1 MSWSVRW
8 IFLSCLVW
16 GCAEGVERPRVPGPG
31 SDFGVPPATPDASR
45 PALDAGGPS
54 APDLGNA
61 TMDLGGVDAGPIDAG
76 RPDAGR
82 PDGGPPDAGPR
93 DAGPP
98 DGGPL
103 CPAPTDCVGARSV
116 GALAGDD
123 EAPML
128 EAMGAGPEWLTVTVR
143 DTGSTF
149 NGDSTIRARLELESL
164 DGSDYDLVVYRASAS
179 MTPMARECV
188 ANEMASARPIGE
200 MDDVS
205 LQWPDVTNGLFA
217 NDGDGRI
224 LSVHVRHADGPCDGG
239 WRLVVHGNQ

>member
-1 MSWSVRW
+1 MPWSVR
-8 IFLSCLVW
+8 LCCVSLVAL
-16 GCAEGVERPRVPGPG
+16 GCAEGAERPRVPGTA
-31 SDFGVPPATPDASR
+31 SDFGVR
-45 PALDAGGPS
+45 PA
-54 APDLGNA
+54 
-61 TMDLGGVDAGPIDAG
+61 VDAGTPTLDAAPPTAVDLGSADLGSPSADLGPSDAG
-76 RPDAGR
+76 PSDLGP
-82 PDGGPPDAGPR
+82 PDGGPIDGGPT

-103 CPAPTDCVGARSV
+103 CPAPTDCLAARDA

-128 EAMGAGPEWLTVTVR
+128 EVMGSGSEWLTVTVR

-149 NGDSTIRARLELESL
+149 NDDSTVRARLELEAL

-179 MTPMARECV
+179 MTPMARECR
-188 ANEMASARPIGE
+188 ANEASSARPIGE
-200 MDDVS
+200 MDDLS

-217 NDGDGRI
+217 TDGDGRI
-224 LSVHVRHADGPCDGG
+224 LSVHVRHADGPCDGA

>member
-1 MSWSVRW
+1 MPWSVRLC
-8 IFLSCLVW
+8 FVSLVAL
-16 GCAEGVERPRVPGPG
+16 GCAEGVERPRGPRIA
-31 SDFGVPPATPDASR
+31 SDFGVR
-45 PALDAGGPS
+45 PAVDAGGPALDTGPAPTADLGGTDLGS
-54 APDLGNA
+54 AIPDLGS
-61 TMDLGGVDAGPIDAG
+61 TDAG
-76 RPDAGR
+76 RPDLGP
-82 PDGGPPDAGPR
+82 PDGGPIDGGPT

-103 CPAPTDCVGARSV
+103 CPAPTDCLAGRNV

-123 EAPML
+123 EAPTL
-128 EAMGAGPEWLTVTVR
+128 ELMGSGSEWLTVTVR

-149 NGDSTIRARLELESL
+149 NDDSTVRARLVLEAL

-179 MTPMARECV
+179 MTPMARECR
-188 ANEMASARPIGE
+188 ANEASSARPVGE

-217 NDGDGRI
+217 TDGDGRI
-224 LSVHVRHADGPCDGG
+224 LSVHVRHADGPCDGA

>member
-1 MSWSVRW
+1 MPWTVRW
-8 IFLSCLVW
+8 IGLSVLVL
-16 GCAEGVERPRVPGPG
+16 GCARGVEQPRVSGTG
-31 SDFGVPPATPDASR
+31 TDLGVQLPAPDAAR
-45 PALDAGGPS
+45 PMLDAGEPVDAVTDLGSMSVDLGSVPS
-54 APDLGNA
+54 PDLGHDGGPV
-61 TMDLGGVDAGPIDAG
+61 DLGP
-76 RPDAGR
+76 
-82 PDGGPPDAGPR
+82 PDGGPT

-103 CPAPTDCVGARSV
+103 CPSPTDCSGARSV

-128 EAMGAGPEWLTVTVR
+128 EAMGSGSEWLTVTVR

-149 NGDSTIRARLELESL
+149 NGDSTVRARLELESL

-179 MTPMARECV
+179 MTPMARECR
-188 ANEMASARPIGE
+188 ANEAASMRPVGE
-200 MDDVS
+200 MDDVA

-217 NDGDGRI
+217 SDGDGRI
-224 LSVHVRHADGPCDGG
+224 LSVHVRHADGPCDGA